1 MDWYK
6 ILHKHACR
14 ANIDERD
21 KRSVLFKLAEIASKS
36 SENKLLGS
44 EIVYKALLA
53 REKDSTTAFGN
64 KIAIPHASIEGL
76 DDFFVFIVSSRHG
89 VNFESLDGKKVHL
102 FFVILGPKGRENEHL
117 KILAS
122 ISRITHVPGIID
134 ELMKSDTSTS
144 LYESFL
150 RSTWS
155 HEHHDKPAKSMKAM
169 FVVLYIED
177 LIYDI
182 LELFIEEDIDGATI
196 LDSVGIGE
204 YISNIPLFASFMGFM
219 NSTNHN
225 SKTIMVLVPE
235 HKVEIIVNEI
245 EKVTG
250 NLDKQTGAMVFTLNI
265 DFFKGSMKMI

>member
-6 ILHKHACR
+6 ILRKHACV
-14 ANIDERD
+14 ANIEERD
-21 KRSVLFKLAEIASKS
+21 KNSVLLKLAEIASKS
-36 SENKLLGS
+36 SEDKLLGS

-102 FFVILGPKGRENEHL
+102 FFVILGPVGRENEHL
-117 KILAS
+117 KILAA
-122 ISRITHVPGIID
+122 ISRITHVTGIID
-134 ELMKSDTSTS
+134 ELMKSKTSIS

-155 HEHHDKPAKSMKAM
+155 HEQHNQLAKNMKIM
-169 FVVLYIED
+169 FVVLYLED

-182 LELFIEEDIDGATI
+182 LELFIEEDIDGATVI
-196 LDSVGIGE
+196 DSVGIGE

-225 SKTIMVLVPE
+225 SKTIIALVPE
-235 HKVEIIVNEI
+235 HKIDIIVKEI
-245 EKVTG
+245 EMVTG
-250 NLDKQTGAMVFTLNI
+250 DLNKQTGAMVFTLNL
-265 DFFKGSMKMI
+265 DFFKGSMHMI